1 VSATGTCS
9 DEALDDDRIDYLIR
23 DARASVLS
31 SSDVADEL
39 ESVGLDLV
47 AGERIADAAI
57 EDAVASFGEDLA
69 GIAELKAELQAADA
83 ALKAESTTP
92 RLVVY
97 PAVLVLLAMIGL
109 SGLTI
114 VGLGGLAVTAIE
126 GHGRWILPWFGLH
139 SALIGI
145 AICVALFSLLGLL
158 LTRQERRTAASPGA
172 RRVSSLESQISAKQ
186 KTIREILTQEWIR
199 PAIREAVN
207 RAREPSWSTELTLRS
222 AEGLGQP
229 LNPQLEID
237 TAVRHAVERRLTLWS
252 GGSIGIAGPR
262 GVGKS
267 TLIETLC
274 RSEPQEDGRKRLGVI
289 VAAPVSYE
297 PRDFILYLFATVC
310 EKVLETYELPA
321 PKLVDLI
328 AEPAAARKGNQ
339 MTLSSFMRRLA
350 QVTFEVVTVN
360 TSVTV
365 GRRVQPPP
373 YTPVGVGDT
382 AGELLQEIR
391 FQQTFTAGWGGS
403 LSSPIGFKLD
413 RGQSFARASMTLP
426 EVVTRLREFLEQL
439 GVEHQVVVGIDEL
452 DKIAGEAEAQR
463 FLNDISVRS
472 TRQCDAARFDSEL
485 RSVDAERAQGVF
497 DGGAQRVVGALAAW

>member
-1 VSATGTCS
+1 MSATGTSS
-9 DEALDDDRIDYLIR
+9 DEELDDDRIDYLIR

-92 RLVVY
+92 RLVY
-97 PAVLVLLAMIGL
+97 PAVLVLLAMVGL

-126 GHGRWILPWFGLH
+126 GHGRWILPWLGLH
-139 SALIGI
+139 GVLIGI
-145 AICVALFSLLGLL
+145 AICFALFGLLGLL

-207 RAREPSWSTELTLRS
+207 RAREPAWSTELTLRS

-229 LNPQLEID
+229 LNPQLKID

-274 RSEPQEDGRKRLGVI
+274 RSEPQEGGRKRLGVV

-310 EKVLETYELPA
+310 EKVLEDIRTAGAEACGSDRRARRCPEGQPDDAFELYA
-321 PKLVDLI
+321 
-328 AEPAAARKGNQ
+328 
-339 MTLSSFMRRLA
+339 
-350 QVTFEVVTVN
+350 
-360 TSVTV
+360 
-365 GRRVQPPP
+365 
-373 YTPVGVGDT
+373 PVG
-382 AGELLQEIR
+382 
-391 FQQTFTAGWGGS
+391 
-403 LSSPIGFKLD
+403 
-413 RGQSFARASMTLP
+413 ASN
-426 EVVTRLREFLEQL
+426 V
-439 GVEHQVVVGIDEL
+439 
-452 DKIAGEAEAQR
+452 
-463 FLNDISVRS
+463 
-472 TRQCDAARFDSEL
+472 
-485 RSVDAERAQGVF
+485 
-497 DGGAQRVVGALAAW
+497 